1 MAMSG
6 KVTTFSASGEVK
18 TKTPSNEKIVIIRGS
33 WNSKGKSWTQ
43 DHLDEETKSGLHHT
57 GDLQSR
63 FEQFASTH
71 EIIDVQPVHQSV
83 GHEIVLM
90 VRYKH

>member
-1 MAMSG
+1 MAMKG
-6 KVTTFSASGEVK
+6 TIPTFNASGNVSQQEPPK
-18 TKTPSNEKIVIIRGS
+18 EKIVIIRGS
-33 WNSKGKSWTQ
+33 WNTQGKSWKQ
-43 DHLDEETKSGLHHT
+43 DHLDAESKSGLHYS

-63 FEQFASTH
+63 FMEFTRTH

-90 VRYKH
+90 VRYKP